1 MTNFDL
7 EKYKDGLP
15 IIEPKNPFLD
25 IPKVNINELD
35 NYINHRV
42 WIRSKTSYNY
52 FEEHIYT
59 LERIDMEKIK
69 FFFFKITFVLIL
81 MI

>member
-42 WIRSKTSYNY
+42 WIRSKRSYNY

-59 LERIDMEKIK
+59 LEKIDMEKIK
-69 FFFFKITFVLIL
+69 FFFKITFVLIL

>member
-35 NYINHRV
+35 I
-42 WIRSKTSYNY
+42 I
-52 FEEHIYT
+52 
-59 LERIDMEKIK
+59 
-69 FFFFKITFVLIL
+69 LIIEYGL
-81 MI
+81 GVKQAIIILKNIFIH

>member
-25 IPKVNINELD
+25 IAKVNIN
-35 NYINHRV
+35 NWAI
-42 WIRSKTSYNY
+42 I
-52 FEEHIYT
+52 
-59 LERIDMEKIK
+59 
-69 FFFFKITFVLIL
+69 LIIEYGL
-81 MI
+81 GVKQAIIILKNIFIH

>member
-15 IIEPKNPFLD
+15 IIELKNPFLD

-35 NYINHRV
+35 I
-42 WIRSKTSYNY
+42 I
-52 FEEHIYT
+52 
-59 LERIDMEKIK
+59 
-69 FFFFKITFVLIL
+69 LIIEYGL
-81 MI
+81 GVKQAIIILKNIFIH